1 MTAMRRTFRNWGGRP
16 WWFWRRVANRK
27 ARWTP
32 NELSGSILAW
42 WDAGAGITVTGAGV
56 SSWVDRKKGY
66 TLVQATDGAR
76 PAYSATGFNGSP
88 GLTFDGAADYLSM
101 ESQPFGSD
109 DGNFEVWAVLQ
120 NDAAGA
126 TTGNKFAVTIGAPS
140 ASGNMVRN
148 TNNVMRS
155 TTGVAS
161 AEATGPFASR
171 HVVRSIFK
179 TGQISVAVDGGTA
192 VTTAVDPAIGS
203 TRTRVGSNI
212 SDAAAAFWLGKVRDV
227 IVTSLLSADDAAQ
240 LSAYL
245 LARRNV

>member
-1 MTAMRRTFRNWGGRP
+1 MIGSPIRSPIKSPAADAYSGPEGIGGLLQ
-16 WWFWRRVANRK
+16 WD
-27 ARWTP
+27 
-32 NELSGSILAW
+32 ELLAW
-42 WDAGAGITVTGAGV
+42 WDASEGITVTGSGV
-56 SSWVDRKKGY
+56 SAWVGRKRGY
-66 TLVQATDGAR
+66 TLVQATDAAR

-88 GLTFDGAADYLSM
+88 GLTFDGTADYLSM

-126 TTGNKFAVTIGAPS
+126 TAGNKFAVTIGAPS

-155 TTGVAS
+155 TTGAS
-161 AEATGPFASR
+161 AVAEATGPFASR

-179 TGQISVAVDGGTA
+179 TGQISIAVDGGTA

-212 SDAAAAFWLGKVRDV
+212 SDAAGAFWLGKVRDV
-227 IVTSLLSADDAAQ
+227 IVTSLLTTAKASDLQ
-240 LSAYL
+240 TFLLS
-245 LARRNV
+245 RRNL

>member
-16 WWFWRRVANRK
+16 WWFWRSVSRRRT
-27 ARWTP
+27 RWSP

-42 WDAGAGITVTGAGV
+42 WDAGVGITVTGAGV
-56 SSWVDRKKGY
+56 SSWVDRISGLE
-66 TLVQATDGAR
+66 LVQSTDANR

-88 GLTFDGAADYLSM
+88 GLTFDGTADYLSM

-155 TTGVAS
+155 TTGVAV

-171 HVVRSIFK
+171 HLARSIFK
-179 TGQISVAVDGGTA
+179 TGLASIQMDGGTA
-192 VTTAVDPAIGS
+192 VTAVVDPAIGS

-212 SDAAAAFWLGKVRDV
+212 SDTAGAFWHGKIRDV
-227 IVTSLLSADDAAQ
+227 IVTR
-240 LSAYL
+240 L
-245 LARRNV
+245 LAEEDATLLETFLLGRRAL

>member
-1 MTAMRRTFRNWGGRP
+1 MINDPTRSPVMPAVSDAVFGPEGIGDLLQWG
-16 WWFWRRVANRK
+16 
-27 ARWTP
+27 
-32 NELSGSILAW
+32 ELLAW
-42 WDAGAGITVTGAGV
+42 WDASEGIAVTGSGV
-56 SSWVDRKKGY
+56 SSWIDRQSAY
-66 TLVQATDGAR
+66 VLVQATDGAR

-88 GLTFDGAADYLSM
+88 GLTFDGTADYLSM

-120 NDAAGA
+120 NDAVGA

-140 ASGNMVRN
+140 ASGNIVRN

-155 TTGVAS
+155 TTGVAV

-179 TGQISVAVDGGTA
+179 TGEISIAVDGGTA
-192 VTTAVDPAIGS
+192 VTAAVDPAIGS

-212 SDAAAAFWLGKVRDV
+212 SDAAGAFWLGKVRDV
-227 IVTSLLSADDAAQ
+227 IVTRLLSTAKA
-240 LSAYL
+240 SALQDFL
-245 LARRNV
+245 LLRRNV

>member
-88 GLTFDGAADYLSM
+88 GLTFDGTADYLSM

-155 TTGVAS
+155 TTGVAV

-171 HVVRSIFK
+171 HLARSIFK
-179 TGQISVAVDGGTA
+179 TGLASIQMDGGTA
-192 VTTAVDPAIGS
+192 VTAVVDPAIGS

-212 SDAAAAFWLGKVRDV
+212 SDTASAFWHGKIRDV
-227 IVTSLLSADDAAQ
+227 IVTR
-240 LSAYL
+240 L
-245 LARRNV
+245 LAEEDATLLETFLLGRRAL

>member
-1 MTAMRRTFRNWGGRP
+1 MDIRAYMAFASSVRRRRQRAAWLEAAMVEMLGVVP
-16 WWFWRRVANRK
+16 
-27 ARWTP
+27 
-32 NELSGSILAW
+32 LAW
-42 WDAGAGITVTGAGV
+42 WDASYGVTVTGAGV
-56 SSWVDRKKGY
+56 SSWEDRINGY
-66 TLVQATDGAR
+66 QLVQATDGAR
-76 PAYSATGFNGSP
+76 PAWSATGFNGAP

-126 TTGNKFAVTIGAPS
+126 TTGNKFAVAIGAPS

-155 TTGVAS
+155 TTGGGF

-179 TGQISVAVDGGTA
+179 TGLISIQVDGETP
-192 VTTAVDPAIGS
+192 VTTAIDPAIGS
-203 TRTRVGSNI
+203 ARMRVGSNI
-212 SDAAAAFWLGKVRDV
+212 SDAAGAFWLGKMRDV
-227 IVTSLLSADDAAQ
+227 VVTRLLYADEAAVTSAFFLP
-240 LSAYL
+240 
-245 LARRNV
+245 RRAL